1 MVTKSLSTNDIHGF
15 NASPQGAHT
24 DTSSLRRAVIGVTCG
39 NMIEWFDFAL
49 YSSLA
54 TIIGHVF
61 FRNQDHATQLL
72 SIYATFAAGFLIRPI
87 GSLVFGPI
95 GDRYGRRTALT
106 LSITLMSVATFCIAF
121 LPGYDRIGIAAPIL
135 LLCIRMLQGLSTGG
149 EYGGSC
155 TFIAEHAPD
164 AKRSFMTSWLE
175 FGNISGFLIG
185 GAVVNVLTFSLGTES
200 MAAWGWRIPFV
211 IAGFAGLVAL
221 YLRLNVD
228 ESPVFRQMQENES
241 HQKGLAQK
249 RSLVQLLIAEWPQLL
264 KCAGLTAVFNI
275 TYYVALGY
283 LPGYLSDVAGHPV
296 EFGNLLAMVATL
308 VMLALIPFAGML
320 SDRFGG
326 VKMIRFGCLLIIVGA
341 IPAFMLMKSSSVM
354 VIFGALMTLVLAQL
368 MFEGAMPATLTSL
381 FRAPVR
387 YSGLAI
393 SYNVSV
399 SLLGGTA
406 PLINTWLIHRTGNP
420 LIPAWY
426 MIGGAVLGLVALKFV
441 KDLTGKPLPM

>member
-1 MVTKSLSTNDIHGF
+1 MS
-15 NASPQGAHT
+15 A
-24 DTSSLRRAVIGVTCG
+24 LRRAIVGVTCG

-54 TIIGHVF
+54 TTIGNVF
-61 FRNQDHATQLL
+61 FHAQDHRTQLL

-87 GSLVFGPI
+87 GGFVFGPI

-106 LSITLMSVATFCIAF
+106 LSIALMSAATFCIAL
-121 LPGYDRIGIAAPIL
+121 LPGYATIGAGAPVL
-135 LLCIRMLQGLSTGG
+135 LLCIRLLQGLSTGG

-155 TFIAEHAPD
+155 TFIVEHAPD
-164 AKRSFMTSWLE
+164 AKRSFLTSWLE
-175 FGNISGFLIG
+175 FGNILGFLLG
-185 GAVVNVLTFSLGTES
+185 GAVVNALTFSLGQADME
-200 MAAWGWRIPFV
+200 AWGWRIPFV
-211 IAGFAGLVAL
+211 IAGVAGLIAL

-241 HQKGLAQK
+241 RQQQFAQNRRFVRLLA
-249 RSLVQLLIAEWPQLL
+249 AEWPQLL

-283 LPGYLSDVAGHPV
+283 VPGYLADVAGHTP
-296 EFGNLLAMVATL
+296 EFGNLLAMIATL
-308 VMLALIPFAGML
+308 VMVTLIPVSGML
-320 SDRFGG
+320 ADRFGG
-326 VKMIRFGCLLIIVGA
+326 VNMIRIGCLLIVVCA
-341 IPAFMLMKSSSVM
+341 IPAFKLLNSGSVA
-354 VIFGALMTLVLAQL
+354 VVFAALMLLVLAQL
-368 MFEGAMPATLTSL
+368 FFEGAMPATLTSL

-393 SYNVSV
+393 SYNVAV

-406 PLINTWLIHRTGNP
+406 PLINTWLIHKTGNP
-420 LIPAWY
+420 MIPGWY

-441 KDLTGKPLPM
+441 KDMTGKPLPM

>member
-1 MVTKSLSTNDIHGF
+1 MMTESILSEELASSRPAADTRHDIS
-15 NASPQGAHT
+15 A
-24 DTSSLRRAVIGVTCG
+24 LRRAIVGVTCG

-54 TIIGHVF
+54 ATIGQVF

-87 GSLVFGPI
+87 GGFVFGPI

-106 LSITLMSVATFCIAF
+106 LSIALMSAATLCIAF
-121 LPGYDRIGIAAPIL
+121 LPGYATIGAAAPAL
-135 LLCIRMLQGLSTGG
+135 LLCIRLLQGLSTGG

-164 AKRSFMTSWLE
+164 AKRSFLTSWLE
-175 FGNISGFLIG
+175 FGNITGFLLG
-185 GAVVNVLTFSLGTES
+185 AAVVNALTFLLGQAS
-200 MAAWGWRIPFV
+200 MQAWGWRIPFV
-211 IAGFAGLVAL
+211 IAGIAGLVAL

-228 ESPVFRQMQENES
+228 ESPVFRQMQENDS
-241 HQKGLAQK
+241 QQKHLAQN
-249 RSLVQLLIAEWPQLL
+249 RRFVQLLIAEWPQLL
-264 KCAGLTAVFNI
+264 KCAGLTAVFNV

-283 LPGYLSDVAGHPV
+283 VPGYLADVVGHPP
-296 EFGNLLAMVATL
+296 EFGNMLTMIATL
-308 VMLALIPFAGML
+308 VMVALIPVSGML
-320 SDRFGG
+320 ADRFGG
-326 VKMIRFGCLLIIVGA
+326 VNMIRIGCFLIIICA
-341 IPAFMLMKSSSVM
+341 IPAFRLLASNSVA
-354 VIFGALMTLVLAQL
+354 VVFAALMLLLLAQL
-368 MFEGAMPATLTSL
+368 FFEGAMPAALTSL

-420 LIPAWY
+420 IIPGWY
-426 MIGGAVLGLVALKFV
+426 MIGGAILGLVALKFV
-441 KDLTGKPLPM
+441 KDMTGKPLPM